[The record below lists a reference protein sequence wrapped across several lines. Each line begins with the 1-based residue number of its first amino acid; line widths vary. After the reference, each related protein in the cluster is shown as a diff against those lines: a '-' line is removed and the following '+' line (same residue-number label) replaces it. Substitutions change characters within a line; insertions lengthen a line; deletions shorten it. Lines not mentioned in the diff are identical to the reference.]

1 MPRHK
6 PVQFCTV
13 DYSETDF
20 IGKLVYC
27 SQGMALKKRKTWH
40 RVAWLV
46 LRKAKDL
53 LQLVGH
59 IWLALALENHP
70 GWTVNAIFVRRDAFL
85 I

>member
-1 MPRHK
+1 M
-6 PVQFCTV
+6 
-13 DYSETDF
+13 
-20 IGKLVYC
+20 YC

-40 RVAWLV
+40 RVAWLM

>member
-1 MPRHK
+1 M
-6 PVQFCTV
+6 
-13 DYSETDF
+13 
-20 IGKLVYC
+20 YC
-27 SQGMALKKRKTWH
+27 SQGMALKKRTTWHRVTWH

-46 LRKAKDL
+46 LRKVKDL

>member
-1 MPRHK
+1 
-6 PVQFCTV
+6 
-13 DYSETDF
+13 
-20 IGKLVYC
+20 
-27 SQGMALKKRKTWH
+27 MALKKRKTWH

>member
-1 MPRHK
+1 M
-6 PVQFCTV
+6 
-13 DYSETDF
+13 
-20 IGKLVYC
+20 
-27 SQGMALKKRKTWH
+27 
-40 RVAWLV
+40 